1 MEISQTCG
9 KTIPISLGEFYERTD
24 YLQIIGKRNLYS
36 KDLDPEWPLRY
47 YCLTSRHFSI
57 LEYSVRTNFF
67 TSKYEIYLRCIY
79 VAKRD
84 GKTEYDLFEKR
95 LHELEDEEKKH
106 RLGTKIRKEYS
117 SEIRRMKIAKTRFLI
132 DFKEDCVQRK
142 PFDSYLSNL
151 KYKTQINDLKNKYL
165 VFDVET
171 NGIRRA

>member
-36 KDLDPEWPLRY
+36 KDFDPEWPLRY

-67 TSKYEIYLRCIY
+67 TSRDEIYLRNIY

-84 GKTEYDLFEKR
+84 GKTEYELFEKR
-95 LHELEDEEKKH
+95 LHELENEEKKH
-106 RLGTKIRKEYS
+106 RLG
-117 SEIRRMKIAKTRFLI
+117 
-132 DFKEDCVQRK
+132 
-142 PFDSYLSNL
+142 
-151 KYKTQINDLKNKYL
+151 
-165 VFDVET
+165 
-171 NGIRRA
+171 